1 MAALEC
7 ARLEEGGL
15 PTALEKLTIQKED
28 DGNFTLTALPETD
41 SVSAIVES
49 VLGHA
54 VELHRLQASGAEG
67 QSGCSIYFVRDS
79 SHPGKT
85 LAVTKVYPPAC
96 HKDFFEELVAYRRL
110 LSLSDPPSAARPLGV
125 GRTRDENTGDPMGVI
140 VYQLAEGKAIN
151 TIIRDIGRVSTLRL
165 IAKQP
170 CPDETREMMN
180 DIIRGALHGISI
192 NHKPHQNQSP
202 NISTDDL
209 LKHQFDRLMA
219 DLVSAVQGVASTL
232 AKLHRERSEWSSASE
247 SVVDR
252 LRKKLQDWVREIQG
266 PSREQYERAIG
277 SDQIEKLASLVDRAI
292 DDSRE
297 DGVASLL
304 HGDASPGN
312 FFWDPIHGITMIDYG
327 GLSRSMDASGRPIGP
342 AEMDAAGFHERLRKY
357 AGDFGMSEID
367 IAQIQLEF
375 WKSYQAQGVPINEG
389 LARLFKTRTQLSR
402 LWSAV
407 DKQHVSSD
415 EQKAVQLSEKVK
427 FEWERLLSISPA
439 KVNPWR
445 VLVVANASG
454 PGKGGLPL
462 LNQELVKAISEI
474 PNASVTLFMVEP
486 ENEVKNTL
494 ASSAHGRAKV
504 VCIPSRGDDSSAL
517 LYYVAKVHQPED
529 YGLPIPDHHHPSP
542 FNLVIGHSRYSS
554 TAASLIRERWYPT
567 AKLALI
573 THTSALRKSDVAWRW
588 YGRTRELGYVEAARL
603 AMLDERI
610 LPKADLA
617 VGVGPVLTTE
627 AREREWMGQCNRPRF
642 NMMGPRFHELV
653 PGVRTGD
660 ACTQLRQP
668 NDLLRVLLAGRADD
682 PAKGL
687 DDAVYAV
694 RNIALAGNDISLDV
708 LGLPAAEVGR
718 WQQMVDEM
726 TGMPD
731 LVRLHPFSDDPNAVS
746 RFYCNADL
754 VIMPSMHEGF
764 GMIFTEVAGLGVP
777 ILVTQESGAG
787 QLALDRSRI
796 PAELGQACVV
806 MDESTYGIV
815 PSPTSERVAVW
826 AHRIDQV
833 RCYPEQTRRHAR
845 SLQRIM
851 RGYSWKHAAK
861 ALLRSA
867 MEAEGDTV
875 QMAHGS
881 VAPAFSSLPRPSLG
895 MSVVSSMRRAART
908 RNRSGKPTSIQADEV
923 VQSLPEIAPTITALE
938 EHVSAAVGCPVNLR
952 GLDPTHLGGFSGAII
967 FFAYANDDIANGGS
981 SLVSSDTSQGRVVA
995 VIKLFIHGLDNGITE
1010 ELSSLEWLLLQ
1021 NKCDIRTA
1029 APLAVGRMTWDRK
1042 SAGVVAYQVAPGVS
1056 LYQLMVQM
1064 GRLPSG
1070 PARTDMLS
1078 VFTVSV
1084 QAVARTLARL
1094 HSHSVEGRPGTEY
1107 LDWYFNA
1114 ATKRVQQSL
1123 LNKHVFLSAGIDV
1136 DQLSEQMDQLI
1147 ANCKRDI
1154 TNRPRT
1160 TVVHGDAHPG
1170 NFFYDHATGH
1180 VTMIDTTTLHCS
1192 LDENGEPFG
1201 VPERD
1206 LGHFIHMLRRTGEQY
1221 GLTRKEMQ
1229 ESTTAFV
1236 EAYLGIAAAPA
1247 SIQILRFLMSCSA
1260 LSFLNYASHSDQTKV
1275 ELQVRILQD
1284 LLVLGEG
1291 WTNLDGIRGL

>member
-7 ARLEEGGL
+7 ARLLEGVL
-15 PTALEKLTIQKED
+15 PTTLDKLTIRKED
-28 DGNFTLTALPETD
+28 DGNFTLTALPETG
-41 SVSAIVES
+41 SVTAIVES
-49 VLGHA
+49 VLGHS

-79 SHPGKT
+79 THPEKNV
-85 LAVTKVYPPAC
+85 AVTKVYPPAC

-110 LSLSDPPSAARPLGV
+110 LSLSDLPSAARPLGV
-125 GRTRDENTGDPMGVI
+125 GRTRDENTAEPMGVI
-140 VYQLAEGKAIN
+140 VYQLAAGKAIN

-165 IAKQP
+165 IAQQP
-170 CPDETREMMN
+170 CPDETKEMMN
-180 DIIRGALHGISI
+180 DIVRGALHGITI
-192 NHKPHQNQSP
+192 NHKSHQTQSS
-202 NISTDDL
+202 NIPTAKLLDCEFNELMTDL
-209 LKHQFDRLMA
+209 I
-219 DLVSAVQGVASTL
+219 SAVQGVALTL
-232 AKLHRERSEWSSASE
+232 AKLHRESAEWSSTSE

-252 LRKKLQDWVREIQG
+252 LRNKLQGWVQEIQG
-266 PSREQYERAIG
+266 PSRAQYERAIG
-277 SDQIEKLASLVDRAI
+277 ADQIQQLTSLVDRAI
-292 DDSRE
+292 DYSRE
-297 DGVASLL
+297 EGVASLL

-312 FFWDPIHGITMIDYG
+312 FFWDPVHGITMIDYG
-327 GLSRSMDASGRPIGP
+327 GLTRSMDASGRPIGP

-357 AGDFGMSEID
+357 AGDFGMSEAD
-367 IAQIQLEF
+367 IGQVQMEF
-375 WKSYQAQGVPINEG
+375 WKAYQAQGIPINEG

-407 DKQHVSSD
+407 DKQDTSRD
-415 EQKAVQLSEKVK
+415 EHKAVQLSEKVK
-427 FEWERLLSISPA
+427 FEWERLLSISPER
-439 KVNPWR
+439 VQPWR

-462 LNQELVKAISEI
+462 LNQELVKAMSEI

-486 ENEVKNTL
+486 GNEVKNTL
-494 ASSAHGRAKV
+494 ASSGHGRAKV
-504 VCIPSRGDDSSAL
+504 VGIPSRGNDPSAL
-517 LYYVAKVHQPED
+517 LYHVAKIHQPGD
-529 YGLPIPDHHHPSP
+529 YGLPIPDDQHPSP
-542 FNLVIGHSRYSS
+542 FNLIIGHSRYSS

-573 THTSALRKSDVAWRW
+573 THTSALRKSDVAWKW
-588 YGRTRELGYVEAARL
+588 YGQTRELGYVEAARL

-627 AREREWMGQCNRPRF
+627 AREREWMGQCNRPRS

-660 ACTQLRQP
+660 ACTQQRQP
-668 NDLLRVLLAGRADD
+668 NDPFRVLLAGRADD

-694 RNIALAGNDISLDV
+694 RKIALSGNDISLDV
-708 LGLPAAEVGR
+708 LGVPAEDVGR
-718 WQQMVDEM
+718 WQQAVDEM

-796 PAELGQACVV
+796 PPELGQACVV

-815 PSPTSERVAVW
+815 PSPTSQRVAVW
-826 AHRIDQV
+826 AHRIDQA
-833 RCYPEQTRRHAR
+833 RCYPEQTRRHAH
-845 SLQRIM
+845 SLKRIM
-851 RGYSWKHAAK
+851 RGYSWRHAAK

-867 MEAEGDTV
+867 MDGEGDTV

-881 VAPAFSSLPRPSLG
+881 IAPAYSSWPRPSLG
-895 MSVVSSMRRAART
+895 MNVVSSMRRAART
-908 RNRSGKPTSIQADEV
+908 RNRSGQPTLKQADDV
-923 VQSLPEIAPTITALE
+923 MQSLPEIAPTISALE

-952 GLDPTHLGGFSGAII
+952 SLDPTHPGGFSGAII
-967 FFAYANDDIANGGS
+967 FFAYANDEFANGER
-981 SLVSSDTSQGRVVA
+981 SLASNDPSKDHVVA
-995 VIKLFIHGLDNGITE
+995 VIKLFVHGLDNGITE

-1021 NKCDIRTA
+1021 TKGDIKTA
-1029 APLAVGRMTWDRK
+1029 APLAVGRMTWDNK
-1042 SAGVVAYQVAPGVS
+1042 PAGVVTYQVAPGVS
-1056 LYQLMVQM
+1056 LYQLMMQI

-1070 PARTDMLS
+1070 PARRDMLS
-1078 VFTVSV
+1078 VFNAGV

-1094 HSHSVEGRPGTEY
+1094 HTHSVEGRPGTEY
-1107 LDWYFNA
+1107 LEWYFNA
-1114 ATKRVQQSL
+1114 ATKRVQQAL
-1123 LNKHVFLSAGIDV
+1123 VYKDIIRSAGLEV
-1136 DQLSEQMDQLI
+1136 DQLPEKMNQLV
-1147 ANCKRDI
+1147 ADCKRDI
-1154 TNRPRT
+1154 ASRPRT

-1170 NFFYDHATGH
+1170 NFFYDSATGH

-1192 LDENGEPFG
+1192 LDENGEPVG

-1206 LGHFIHMLRRTGEQY
+1206 LGHFMHMLRRTGEQY
-1221 GLTRKEMQ
+1221 GLTRQEMQ
-1229 ESTTAFV
+1229 ESTADFV
-1236 EAYLGIAAAPA
+1236 EAYLGNAAAPA
-1247 SIQILRFLMSCSA
+1247 NVQIIRFLMSCSA
-1260 LSFLNYASHSDQTKV
+1260 LSFLTYAAQSDQTKV
-1275 ELQVRILQD
+1275 EMQVKILQD
-1284 LLVLGEG
+1284 LFCLGEG
-1291 WTNLDGIRGL
+1291 WTQFDGMQGL